1 MTSKIGRFIPLS
13 ISAVTF
19 IWFLINFNYYKFDV
33 SQHFNYG
40 AGWIWDIYGAM
51 FGAPLI
57 ANLYL
62 HPSLMLLFASGI
74 LLFIFYNRFTTR
86 SYLVFSISMFIMY
99 LMRPVI
105 STTVTYFQ
113 PNGIVPFEYLMIP
126 TFRGQLI
133 GRIGFEFQF
142 DRLGLV
148 QSLLGGIV
156 LLLLL
161 LINLILAFRHKQ
173 DLGYVE
179 RKQQQ
184 RELLHQQTQARQ
196 SAFVA
201 QQQMQAQ
208 AFRQMPVPVQQQG
221 IPTSMTQELERLQQM
236 YNSGALTEE
245 EFTVAKK
252 RVLGN

>member
-13 ISAVTF
+13 ISAVIF
-19 IWFLINFNYYKFDV
+19 ISFLINFNYFRFDV
-33 SQHFNYG
+33 SQHFYYG
-40 AGWIWDIYGAM
+40 AGRIWDIYGAM
-51 FGAPLI
+51 YGAPFI

-62 HPSLMLLFASGI
+62 HLSLILLFASGI
-74 LLFIFYNRFTTR
+74 LLFSIANRISKR
-86 SYLVFSISMFIMY
+86 NYLVFSISMLIAFLI
-99 LMRPVI
+99 RPVI
-105 STTVTYFQ
+105 TTTITYFQ
-113 PNGIVPFEYLMIP
+113 PNDFVPFEYLFIP

-148 QSLLGGIV
+148 QSILGGIV

-161 LINLILAFRHKQ
+161 LINLTLAFRHKQ
-173 DLGYVE
+173 DLGYIE

-184 RELLHQQTQARQ
+184 RELLRQQTQARQ

-221 IPTSMTQELERLQQM
+221 VPTSMTQELERLQQM

-252 RVLGN
+252 RVLGS